1 MCQPPPQP
9 ADHLPPL
16 PQPLLRRNNH
26 HALDN
31 RRRFRAAGVRVI
43 NLLSAPGSGKTALL
57 EAMALAWGR
66 TLRMAV
72 LVGDQATERDARRLR
87 ACGLEAIAISTGG
100 LCHLEAARVAAA
112 IDHLPLMDLDLL
124 VIENVGNLVCPAAY
138 DLGEGE
144 RLVMVA
150 VGEGEDKPLK
160 YPDLFQS
167 ADGVVINKL
176 DLLAAVGDDLAETQR
191 HIARVAPRA
200 WTVALSARTG
210 ENLEALRQALDL
222 PAKA

>member
-1 MCQPPPQP
+1 MCRPPSQA
-9 ADHLPPL
+9 ADPLPPL
-16 PQPLLRRNNH
+16 PQPLLRHNQH

-31 RRRFRAAGVRVI
+31 RRRFRSAGVRVI

-57 EAMALAWGR
+57 EAMALAWGAN
-66 TLRMAV
+66 LRMAV
-72 LVGDQATERDARRLR
+72 LVGDQATDRDARRLR
-87 ACGLEAIAISTGG
+87 ACGLEAIAISTGR
-100 LCHLEAARVAAA
+100 LCHLEAARVAEA
-112 IDHLPLMDLDLL
+112 IDQLPLRDLDLL

-138 DLGEGE
+138 DLGEDQ
-144 RLVMVA
+144 RLVMLA

-160 YPDLFQS
+160 YPDIFQS

-176 DLLAAVGDDLAETQR
+176 DLLAAVGDDLEATRR

-210 ENLEALRQALDL
+210 DNLEVLHQSLNLSALA
-222 PAKA
+222 